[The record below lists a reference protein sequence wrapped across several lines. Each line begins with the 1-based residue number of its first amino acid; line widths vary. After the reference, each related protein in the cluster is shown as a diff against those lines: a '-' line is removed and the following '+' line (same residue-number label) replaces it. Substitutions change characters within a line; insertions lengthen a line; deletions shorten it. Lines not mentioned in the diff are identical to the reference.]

1 MLDNILTWIV
11 FLPLIGV
18 GVVLLVTALMRDP
31 ATREL
36 RNNVIRWISLGFTT
50 AAGMLAVYLWT
61 IFDGASGK
69 VQFEHHFVWLRSF
82 NIEYYLGVDG
92 ISVAMVILSGIVFV
106 IANIAS
112 WSIGNE
118 DKGPDRADP
127 NYHAVEPKPVPGY
140 HAMLLL
146 LQCGVYGSFLSL
158 DFFLFYIFWE
168 LMLLPMYF
176 LIGIWGGP
184 RKEYAAIKFFL
195 YTLGGSMFMLIAM
208 ITLYYGSGAATLAG
222 SEFVVEQGG
231 KLLFLGGDG
240 QALGTHTFNITL
252 LRELGAADHWA
263 TAGTLLGLPLAK
275 VVWVFM
281 FIGFAIKV
289 PMFPFHTWL
298 PDAHVEAPTA
308 ISVILA
314 GILLKLGAYGMLRF
328 NFGVLPVTTEW
339 AALGMGIFGALGI
352 VYAAMV
358 CMAQT
363 DLKKLIAYS
372 SVSHMG
378 FVLLGMGAFTH
389 QGIAGAM
396 YQMWAHGIVSPMLFL
411 LVGVVYDRSH
421 SRNIDGFGGL
431 ARQMPEYSGLIGIAF
446 FASLGL
452 PGLAGFVGE
461 ALVFVGGFG
470 KQGDLSLWF
479 QVLTAVSVTS
489 VVITAGYYLW
499 ALQRMVL
506 GPLNK
511 KWTWL
516 PDLTWR
522 ERATLYPL
530 AAMTILFGV
539 APGLIFDLVN
549 PTLFK
554 LVDQLNSIATQVAMR

>member
-1 MLDNILTWIV
+1 MLDNLLSLIV
-11 FLPLIGV
+11 FTPTAGMA
-18 GVVLLVTALMRDP
+18 VVLLLTALMRGD
-31 ATREL
+31 EL
-36 RNNVIRWISLGFTT
+36 KPVRDTAIRWTSLAFTSVT
-50 AAGMLAVYLWT
+50 GALAVYLWVAY
-61 IFDGASGK
+61 DGQAGG
-69 VQFEHHFVWLRSF
+69 VQFEQHTVWIRAF
-82 NIEYYLGVDG
+82 NIEYFLGTDG

-112 WSIGNE
+112 WSIGLE

-127 NYHAVEPKPVPGY
+127 HYHAVKTKPVPGY
-140 HAMLLL
+140 HCMLLL
-146 LQCGVYGSFLSL
+146 LQTGVYGSFLSL

-195 YTLGGSMFMLIAM
+195 FTLAGSVFMLIAM
-208 ITLYYGSGAATLAG
+208 ISLYYGSASIPG
-222 SEFVVEQGG
+222 VE
-231 KLLFLGGDG
+231 LRLVDG
-240 QALGTHTFNITL
+240 TAVEHTFNMMFL
-252 LRELGAADHWA
+252 KQLGAAGHWT
-263 TAGTLLGLPLAK
+263 TAGVLLGLPFAK
-275 VVWVFM
+275 VVWVFL
-281 FIGFAIKV
+281 FVGFAIKV

-314 GILLKLGAYGMLRF
+314 GILLKLGTYGMLRM
-328 NFGVLPVTTEW
+328 NFGILPFTTDW
-339 AALGMGIFGALGI
+339 AALGMGIFGAVGI

-358 CMAQT
+358 CMAQK

-372 SVSHMG
+372 SVSHLG

-411 LVGVVYDRSH
+411 LVGVIYDRAH
-421 SRNIDGFGGL
+421 TREINAFGGL
-431 ARQMPEYSGLIGIAF
+431 ARQMPEYAGLIGIGF

-452 PGLAGFVGE
+452 PGLAGFIGE

-470 KQGDLSLWF
+470 KQGELALAF
-479 QVLTAVSVTS
+479 QVLTAISVTS
-489 VVITAGYYLW
+489 VVFTAGYYLW
-499 ALQRMVL
+499 ALQRMFL
-506 GPLNK
+506 GPLNQK
-511 KWTWL
+511 YTWL
-516 PDLTWR
+516 PDVTWR

-530 AAMTILFGV
+530 AAMTIVFGV
-539 APGLIFDLVN
+539 APGLIFHLVN

-554 LVDQLNSIATQVAMR
+554 LVDQLNQIAIQVAAR